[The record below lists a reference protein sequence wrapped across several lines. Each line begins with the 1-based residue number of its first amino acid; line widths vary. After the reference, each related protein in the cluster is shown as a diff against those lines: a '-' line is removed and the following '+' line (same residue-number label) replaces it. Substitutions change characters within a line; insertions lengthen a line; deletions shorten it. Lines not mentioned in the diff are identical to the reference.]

1 MAGRP
6 RTWELVEG
14 ESEHKVTI
22 KWPLSLWKQVQQI
35 ALVKNTSA
43 NALVIEATQV
53 FVDSQRREVKPDRKA
68 RR

>member
-6 RTWELVEG
+6 RTWELAKG

-35 ALVKNTSA
+35 ALAKNTSA

-53 FVDSQRREVKPDRKA
+53 FVDSQRKEVSKDKKKK
-68 RR
+68 